1 MIALD
6 NVKNVVEMMHEVDET
21 LNSKY
26 GKHKAG
32 MQRSVEIRDAQ
43 SDLSDQ
49 LRIASQ
55 LAQKNKETLLRSQA
69 ASRKDFEFENAKRI
83 HDMTK
88 ELKEQKKLMGSA
100 ENRKQAASQ
109 MLLNENRSQ

>member
-43 SDLSDQ
+43 NDLSDQ

-55 LAQKNKETLLRSQA
+55 LA
-69 ASRKDFEFENAKRI
+69 
-83 HDMTK
+83 
-88 ELKEQKKLMGSA
+88 
-100 ENRKQAASQ
+100 
-109 MLLNENRSQ
+109 